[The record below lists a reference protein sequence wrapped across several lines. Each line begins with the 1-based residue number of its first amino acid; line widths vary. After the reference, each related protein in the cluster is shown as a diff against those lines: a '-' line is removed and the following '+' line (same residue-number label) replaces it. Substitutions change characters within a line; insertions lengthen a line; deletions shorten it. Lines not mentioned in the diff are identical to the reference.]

1 MKPVGIIANPA
12 SGKDIRRLVAYGS
25 VFNNTEKINIIKRI
39 LMALDAFG
47 VEAVHL
53 MPDYSG
59 LGIQAIDDVDISL
72 EAKLIQM
79 EVEGSQEDST
89 RAAERMRKMGVTC
102 IITLGGDGTNRV
114 VAKSCNNTP
123 LLPIST
129 GTNNVFPFMIEGTL
143 AGIAA
148 GILASE
154 CLTIDKACRRV
165 PRLEVCRGD
174 VLLDIALID
183 LVVTDDAFIG
193 ARAVWETDSI
203 KEVFLTRARPAN
215 IGFSALGGYLNPLPK
230 NSTKGLH
237 ITIGP
242 GNKKVKTPIAP
253 GLICRLPIASHRT
266 IDPGEKVS
274 ISHTPAVIA
283 LDGEREISV
292 SDGDH
297 LTICL
302 NPEGPFV
309 VDINTVLAA
318 AADKGLFISNQS
330 HDKC

>member
-1 MKPVGIIANPA
+1 VGIIANPA

-47 VEAVHL
+47 VEVVHL

-59 LGIQAIDDVDISL
+59 LGIQALDDVDISL
-72 EAKLIQM
+72 KAGLLDM
-79 EVEGSQEDST
+79 EVQGTQEDST
-89 RAAERMRKMGVTC
+89 RAAEIMDKLGVAC

-114 VAKSCNNTP
+114 VAKSCNHTP

-154 CLTIDKACRRV
+154 RLEIEKVCSRT
-165 PRLEVCRGD
+165 PRLEVYRGD
-174 VLLDIALID
+174 ALLDIALID

-203 KEVFLTRARPAN
+203 KEVFLTRARPVN
-215 IGFSALGGYLNPLPK
+215 IGFSALGGYLNPQPA
-230 NSTKGLH
+230 NSAQGLH

-242 GNKKVKTPIAP
+242 GNRKVKTPIAP
-253 GLICRLPIASHRT
+253 GLICQLPIASHRT
-266 IDPGEKVS
+266 IDPGETIS
-274 ISHTPAVIA
+274 ISHSPAVIA

-292 SDGDH
+292 SDGDR
-297 LTICL
+297 LSVCL
-302 NPEGPFV
+302 NPEGPYI
-309 VDINTVLAA
+309 VDIDEVLAG
-318 AADKGLFISNQS
+318 AADRGLFISNQS
-330 HDKC
+330 